1 MDESQTGFKIS
12 RRNINNLS
20 YANNTTVMA
29 ESVKELK
36 SLLMRVKKETEK
48 AVLKL
53 NIQKTKIMVSS
64 SITSC
69 QIDERKVKAVTDLFS
84 WAPKSLDGDCSHEI
98 KRCLLLGMKTM
109 TNVDSVLE
117 NRDITLL
124 TRVYIVK
131 AMTFPVV
138 MDMRD
143 RP

>member
-53 NIQKTKIMVSS
+53 NIQKTEIMVSS

-69 QIDERKVKAVTDLFS
+69 QIDEIKVKAVTDLFS

-143 RP
+143 GP